1 VEARKLTFAQAL
13 EANTAILDE
22 SNTEEYFVAMQAQV
36 QALELASSEIHRL
49 KKSNHYWQA
58 GFSLVAVLAI
68 WLIAMRF
75 V

>member
-1 VEARKLTFAQAL
+1 MEARKLTFAQAL
-13 EANTAILDE
+13 EANTAILDD

-36 QALELASSEIHRL
+36 QALDLASTEIHRL
-49 KKSNHYWQA
+49 KKSNFYWQA
-58 GFSLVAVLAI
+58 GFSLVSVLAI